1 MHWKRTG
8 ENSMVRKKEI
18 LTFAFIIMVAGF
30 TFFTG
35 NVFAQMKVD
44 QHKPIQFD
52 ENSKTKPEAPN
63 FELKTL
69 DGKTVRLIDY
79 RGKAVLLNFWATWCG
94 PCRKEIPDF
103 IDLTKNK
110 DPQKFVILGVAV
122 QSGSKQDIQKFVQK
136 NDMNYPVLIGQN
148 EYVMKMLGWYGN
160 VQSIPTTFLIDPDG
174 KIQKKYVGPQSEEKL
189 WEDVKTILSSKS

>member
-1 MHWKRTG
+1 MG
-8 ENSMVRKKEI
+8 RKNKLI
-18 LTFAFIIMVAGF
+18 TFVFIILIAGF
-30 TFFTG
+30 TLSAG
-35 NVFAQMKVD
+35 NVFAQMRVD

-69 DGKTVRLIDY
+69 DGKTVHLTDY

-103 IDLTKNK
+103 IDLTDKK
-110 DPQKFVILGVAV
+110 DPKKFVILGVAV
-122 QSGSKQDIQKFVQK
+122 QSGSKQDIQQFVQK
-136 NDMNYPVLIGQN
+136 NDMNYPVLIRQN

-174 KIQKKYVGPQSEEKL
+174 KIQKKYVGPQSAETL
-189 WEDVKTILSSKS
+189 WDDVKSVI

>member
-8 ENSMVRKKEI
+8 EYSMGRKNKLI
-18 LTFAFIIMVAGF
+18 TFVFIILIAGF
-30 TFFTG
+30 TLSAG
-35 NVFAQMKVD
+35 NVFAQMRVD

-69 DGKTVRLIDY
+69 DGKTVHLTDY

-103 IDLTKNK
+103 IDLTDKK
-110 DPQKFVILGVAV
+110 DPKKFVILGVAV
-122 QSGSKQDIQKFVQK
+122 QSGSKQDIQQFVQK
-136 NDMNYPVLIGQN
+136 NDMNYPVLIRQN

-174 KIQKKYVGPQSEEKL
+174 KIQKKYVGPQSAETL
-189 WEDVKTILSSKS
+189 WDDVKSVI